1 MQSLKHAFRFIGA
14 SLRLAF
20 KHSQLRK
27 SWYYLGIGS
36 LLLIILW
43 FIPLALVVLL
53 IGLTPLGLAL
63 IGALSVFLI
72 FSLLIWGEITT
83 LQLSPPAAILLQESS
98 LELSLPLKP
107 IQTHWGDIALWMLS
121 KPGFI
126 LLTAFRRLLR
136 HEAQTTSLYET
147 RGLVPPVISL
157 EDRKLAGAVERIE
170 QILND
175 NLLRFRPA
183 LVQVHLIAR
192 IVQWM
197 MLGGGMALGTF
208 VAVSLANPTS
218 TSPWQQILGMGVG
231 LLPAWLLTLIGVLF
245 STFTRTCYQTSLYIW
260 VRNVEL
266 ARKKNDPDK
275 AAPPEILRNVLGAE
289 Q

>member
-1 MQSLKHAFRFIGA
+1 VQSLKHGFRFIGA

-27 SWYYLGIGS
+27 SWLYLGIGS

-53 IGLTPLGLAL
+53 IGLTPLGLVL
-63 IGALSVFLI
+63 ISALSIFLV

-83 LQLSPPAAILLQESS
+83 LQLSPVAAILLQESS
-98 LELSLPLKP
+98 LERSLPLKP
-107 IQTHWGDIALWMLS
+107 IQMHWGDIALWMLT

-136 HEAQTTSLYET
+136 HEAQTTRWYET
-147 RGLVPPVISL
+147 RGLVTSVICL
-157 EDRKLAGAVERIE
+157 EDRKLVGAVERVE

-183 LVQVHLIAR
+183 LVRVHLIAR

-197 MLGGGMALGTF
+197 MLGGGIALGTF
-208 VAVSLANPTS
+208 VAVSLADPTS
-218 TSPWQQILGMGVG
+218 ASPWQQALGMGVG
-231 LLPAWLLTLIGVLF
+231 LLPAWLLTMIGGLF

-289 Q
+289 K